1 MGKYTTRLP
10 LDIKIGDPKNNHIP
24 IYDQARGLWNTISS
38 SSLIASSSISAS
50 AAISSSYA
58 VSASYVISAPATV
71 SSSYALSS
79 SFATTASYVAGT
91 VASAFNIDIYEFVG
105 NGNETIFNIIQ
116 TYNINS
122 LLVTIDGL
130 TLNPEDDFTL
140 SANNLQFVTA
150 PPSESTVLVRA
161 FVNATTG
168 VTGSFNG
175 ILIGTASFATS
186 ASFAPT
192 ILPSGLISS
201 SMQINTGSFTGSF
214 IGAHSGST
222 LGTASFATTSSY
234 ALSASYALNAP
245 ASAGG
250 AITIDSY
257 TFTGNGS
264 VSNYTLDKT
273 YDISS
278 LIVTVGGLTQTSTIH
293 YTLASTTLSFLVAPP
308 SQSNIL
314 VRAIVNVSTGSVGS
328 FSGSFIGTHSGST
341 FGTASWA
348 INAITA
354 SFVSGGSISGTV
366 TSASYALSASFATTA
381 SYALSSSFATT
392 ASFVSGGS
400 ISGTVTSASYAL
412 SASFATTASH
422 VTGTVTSASFA
433 TTASNLI
440 GGSVNYIPLWTSAT
454 AQSTATIYQRSDN
467 GNIGIGTGDPSASL
481 HVFAGGSS
489 NTLPTNAQGIFEFSA
504 NGGIAISTPAANV
517 AGVYFPRLTDAY
529 YSGIEKEDTV
539 LRLKNNG
546 TTAVTINSAANVGI
560 GTTTP
565 GALLHVQGAISGST
579 MTLTGTAT
587 VQTLVETSTQELK
600 KNITAME
607 STVTTLSKLEPSR
620 FNWISTDEPD
630 IGLIAEQVEQ
640 IFPELVTHAADGKLI
655 GVKYSK
661 LTVLLLKAVQE
672 MSQRIESLEQQS
684 IYKHTH

>member
-105 NGNETIFNIIQ
+105 NGNETLFNIIQ

-175 ILIGTASFATS
+175 ILI
-186 ASFAPT
+186 
-192 ILPSGLISS
+192 
-201 SMQINTGSFTGSF
+201 
-214 IGAHSGST
+214 
-222 LGTASFATTSSY
+222 GTASFATTSSY

-381 SYALSSSFATT
+381 S
-392 ASFVSGGS
+392 
-400 ISGTVTSASYAL
+400 
-412 SASFATTASH
+412 
-422 VTGTVTSASFA
+422 
-433 TTASNLI
+433 NLI

-454 AQSTATIYQRSDN
+454 AQSTAAIYQRSDN
-467 GNIGIGTGDPSASL
+467 GNIGIGTGDPSANL

-546 TTAVTINSAANVGI
+546 TTAVTINSAVNVGI

-587 VQTLVETSTQELK
+587 VQTLVETSTQE
-600 KNITAME
+600 
-607 STVTTLSKLEPSR
+607 
-620 FNWISTDEPD
+620 
-630 IGLIAEQVEQ
+630 
-640 IFPELVTHAADGKLI
+640 
-655 GVKYSK
+655 
-661 LTVLLLKAVQE
+661 
-672 MSQRIESLEQQS
+672 
-684 IYKHTH
+684 